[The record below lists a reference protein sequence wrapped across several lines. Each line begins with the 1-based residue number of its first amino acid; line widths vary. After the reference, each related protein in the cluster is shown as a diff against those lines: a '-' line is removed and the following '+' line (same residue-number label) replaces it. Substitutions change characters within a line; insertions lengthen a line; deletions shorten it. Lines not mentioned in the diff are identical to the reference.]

1 MTGSGRVGSTSRML
15 GVLALLQRQPRKVWT
30 VAAVT
35 QRVPGY
41 EKGAADRNWQLDS
54 AALRD
59 RGLIEWA
66 DLAPGHAARTSS
78 GQTNNRYIRG
88 VRYGLPVK
96 PVDLHL
102 SEREHAELVKAR
114 RARTRG
120 FTGLPSPLA
129 GGGSRGTHLK
139 TLSEAIRR
147 LEEPGNYWT
156 EVGELARQMNHP
168 RPDRLLK
175 VLEEAWALEVD
186 EQSTYLLVI
195 EKFDEEGRS
204 LPAPRV
210 RVHVERGTNPERPL
224 YHQGLAM
231 LGIGAYTLAETAE
244 RLELIE
250 DVLAGQVPG
259 DADVLKLAKGKLLRW
274 QERLRQ
280 HRHE

>member
-1 MTGSGRVGSTSRML
+1 MNGSARVGSTSRML
-15 GVLALLQRQPRKVWT
+15 GVLALLQRQPQRVWT
-30 VAAVT
+30 VATVT
-35 QRVPGY
+35 ERVPGY
-41 EKGAADRNWQLDS
+41 GNGAADRNWQYDS

-66 DLAPGHAARTSS
+66 DVAVGDDARTNS
-78 GQTNNRYIRG
+78 GHTNNRYIRG

-102 SEREHAELVKAR
+102 SEQEHAALVEAR
-114 RARTRG
+114 RARG
-120 FTGLPSPLA
+120 FTEIPSPLE
-129 GGGSRGTHLK
+129 GGGGRGTHLK
-139 TLSEAIRR
+139 TLGEAIRR

-175 VLEEAWALEVD
+175 VLDAAWAIEVD
-186 EQSTYLLVI
+186 KQSMYLLLI
-195 EKFDEEGRS
+195 KDSDDDDRP
-204 LPAPRV
+204 LPAPLV
-210 RVHVERGTNPERPL
+210 RVHIERGTNPDRPL

-231 LGIGAYTLAETAE
+231 LGIGAYTLAETAD

-250 DVLAGQVPG
+250 EVLTGDLPG
-259 DADVLKLAKGKLLRW
+259 DAGVLESAKSKLLRW

-280 HRHE
+280 HRDE

>member
-1 MTGSGRVGSTSRML
+1 MTGSARVDSTSRML

-30 VAAVT
+30 VATVT

-41 EKGAADRNWQLDS
+41 ENGAADRNWQLDS

-66 DLAPGHAARTSS
+66 DVAVGDAARTNS

-102 SEREHAELVKAR
+102 SEREHAALVEAR
-114 RARTRG
+114 RARG
-120 FTGLPSPLA
+120 FTELPSPLD

-139 TLSEAIRR
+139 TLGEAIRR

-168 RPDRLLK
+168 RPDRLLN
-175 VLEEAWALEVD
+175 VLEAAWALEVD
-186 EQSTYLLVI
+186 AQSMYLLVI
-195 EKFDEEGRS
+195 EKFDEKDRP

-210 RVHVERGTNPERPL
+210 RVHVERGTNPDRPL

-231 LGIGAYTLAETAE
+231 LGIGAYTLTETAE

-250 DVLAGQVPG
+250 DVLTGKLPG
-259 DADVLKLAKGKLLRW
+259 DAEVLESAKWKLLRW
-274 QERLRQ
+274 RERLLQ
-280 HRHE
+280 HRGE

>member
-1 MTGSGRVGSTSRML
+1 MTGSTRVGATSRML
-15 GVLALLQRQPRKVWT
+15 GVLALLQRYPQKVWT
-30 VAAVT
+30 VATVT
-35 QRVPGY
+35 QRVAGY
-41 EKGAADRNWQLDS
+41 ENGAADRNWQLDS

-66 DLAPGHAARTSS
+66 DVAVGDGARTNS

-102 SEREHAELVKAR
+102 SEREHAALVEAR
-114 RARTRG
+114 RARG
-120 FTGLPSPLA
+120 FTEFPGPLE

-139 TLSEAIRR
+139 TLGEAIRR

-175 VLEEAWALEVD
+175 VLEAAWALEVD
-186 EQSTYLLVI
+186 AQSVYLLVI
-195 EKFDEEGRS
+195 EKFDEEDRP

-210 RVHVERGTNPERPL
+210 RVHVERGTNPDRPL
-224 YHQGLAM
+224 HHQGLAM
-231 LGIGAYTLAETAE
+231 LGLGAYTLAETAE

-250 DVLAGQVPG
+250 DVLTGKLPG
-259 DADVLKLAKGKLLRW
+259 DAKVLESAKWKLLRW
-274 QERLRQ
+274 QERLGQ
-280 HRHE
+280 HRGE

>member
-1 MTGSGRVGSTSRML
+1 MNGSARVDSTSRML
-15 GVLALLQRQPRKVWT
+15 GVLALLQRQPQKVWT
-30 VAAVT
+30 VTTVT
-35 QRVPGY
+35 ERVPGY
-41 EKGAADRNWQLDS
+41 KNGAAGRNWQLDS

-66 DLAPGHAARTSS
+66 DVAVGDDARTNS
-78 GQTNNRYIRG
+78 GHTNNRYISG

-102 SEREHAELVKAR
+102 SEQEHAALVEAR
-114 RARTRG
+114 RARG
-120 FTGLPSPLA
+120 FAELPSPLA
-129 GGGSRGTHLK
+129 GGGSRGTHLR
-139 TLSEAIRR
+139 TLGEAIRR

-175 VLEEAWALEVD
+175 VLEAAWFLEVD
-186 EQSTYLLVI
+186 EQSMYLLVI
-195 EKFDEEGRS
+195 EKFDDEDCL

-210 RVHVERGTNPERPL
+210 RVHVERGTNPDRPL

-250 DVLAGQVPG
+250 EVLTGELPG
-259 DADVLKLAKGKLLRW
+259 DAEVLESAKWKLLRW

-280 HRHE
+280 HRDE

>member
-1 MTGSGRVGSTSRML
+1 MI
-15 GVLALLQRQPRKVWT
+15 GVLALLQREPQKVWT

-35 QRVPGY
+35 ERVPGY
-41 EKGAADRNWQLDS
+41 SNDSADRNWQLDS

-66 DLAPGHAARTSS
+66 DVAAGDEARTNS
-78 GQTNNRYIRG
+78 GRTNNRHIRG
-88 VRYGLPVK
+88 VRYALPVK

-102 SEREHAELVKAR
+102 SEQEHAALVAAR
-114 RARTRG
+114 RARG
-120 FTGLPSPLA
+120 FTGLPSPLE
-129 GGGSRGTHLK
+129 GGGARGTHLK
-139 TLSEAIRR
+139 TLGEAIRC

-175 VLEEAWALEVD
+175 VLEAAWALEVD
-186 EQSTYLLVI
+186 EQSVYLLVI
-195 EKFDEEGRS
+195 EKFDEEDRP

-210 RVHVERGTNPERPL
+210 RVHVERGTNPDRPL

-250 DVLAGQVPG
+250 DVLTGILPG
-259 DADVLKLAKGKLLRW
+259 DAKVMESAKRKLLRW
-274 QERLRQ
+274 QDRL
-280 HRHE
+280 HEHHAE

>member
-114 RARTRG
+114 RARG

-250 DVLAGQVPG
+250 DVLAGQLPC

>member
-1 MTGSGRVGSTSRML
+1 MSGPERVGSTSRML
-15 GVLALLQRQPRKVWT
+15 GVLALLQRQPQKVWT
-30 VAAVT
+30 VATVT
-35 QRVPGY
+35 ERVPGY
-41 EKGAADRNWQLDS
+41 ENGATDRNWQLDS

-66 DLAPGHAARTSS
+66 DLAPGHAARTNS

-102 SEREHAELVKAR
+102 SEREHAALVEAR
-114 RARTRG
+114 RARG
-120 FTGLPSPLA
+120 FTELPSPLE
-129 GGGSRGTHLK
+129 GGGNRGTHLK
-139 TLSEAIRR
+139 TLGEAIRL

-156 EVGELARQMNHP
+156 EVGELARQMRHP

-175 VLEEAWALEVD
+175 VLETAWALEVD
-186 EQSTYLLVI
+186 AQSMYLLVI
-195 EKFDEEGRS
+195 EKFDEEDRP

-210 RVHVERGTNPERPL
+210 RVHVERGTNPDRPL

-250 DVLAGQVPG
+250 DVLTGKLPG
-259 DADVLKLAKGKLLRW
+259 DAEVLESAKWKLLRW
-274 QERLRQ
+274 QERLRK
-280 HRHE
+280 HRDK